1 MLNPDPNFEHSEERD
16 QCVYDV
22 DPKEAS
28 IEYLAET
35 TDEFAS
41 NLVYSLLGEEA
52 YQDAYEK
59 NEIRI
64 VAVKMCSTFL
74 SFMLERAKRQESHT
88 ATVEYLNGLL

>member
-1 MLNPDPNFEHSEERD
+1 MLSSDPNFEHSEERN

-41 NLVYSLLGEEA
+41 NLVYQLLGEEA
-52 YQDAYEK
+52 YEEAYEK
-59 NEIRI
+59 GEVRI
-64 VAVKMCSTFL
+64 IAVKMCSTFL

-88 ATVEYLNGLL
+88 ATVDYLNSLL